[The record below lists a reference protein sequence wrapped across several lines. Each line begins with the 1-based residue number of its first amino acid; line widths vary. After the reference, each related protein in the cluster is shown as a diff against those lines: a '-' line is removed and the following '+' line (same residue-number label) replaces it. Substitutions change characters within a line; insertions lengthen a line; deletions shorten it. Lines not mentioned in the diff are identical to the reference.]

1 MLVLFKVFIYFQTK
15 ILKCIPFSPGHGSAP
30 PEELRRALGC
40 SDTAGH
46 PVSEPAD

>member
-1 MLVLFKVFIYFQTK
+1 MLVLFEVFIYFQTK